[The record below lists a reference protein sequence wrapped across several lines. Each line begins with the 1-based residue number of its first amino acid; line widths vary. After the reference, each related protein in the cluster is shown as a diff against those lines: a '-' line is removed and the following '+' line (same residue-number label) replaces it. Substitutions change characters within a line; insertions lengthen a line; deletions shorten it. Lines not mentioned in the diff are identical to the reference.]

1 MTPVQRSN
9 LHRLACSRLTGA
21 VMLGLALAG
30 FGGVS
35 AAESTSPL
43 VPTASG
49 YFLETALPAA
59 RGNRPA
65 ATRRGELENSAT
77 RTETADDCEDAA
89 ADNPFCELRWTT
101 GRSRGSDIRAR
112 YYEMT
117 DDVKTR
123 LVGKSRAEYFDL
135 DLDHSPE
142 FRFKLRF

>member
-1 MTPVQRSN
+1 MTPVQRSI
-9 LHRLACSRLTGA
+9 LHRLTSRR
-21 VMLGLALAG
+21 LAG
-30 FGGVS
+30 KVIFGLVLVGFCGVV
-35 AAESTSPL
+35 AAESATPL

-49 YFLETALPAA
+49 YFLGSAMSATPGDRSAAA
-59 RGNRPA
+59 RLDQPEATA
-65 ATRRGELENSAT
+65 ASLLA
-77 RTETADDCEDAA
+77 ADGCLVAE
-89 ADNPFCELRWTT
+89 ADNPFCALRWTT

-123 LVGKSRAEYFDL
+123 IVGKSRAEYFDL